1 MRMHLF
7 RALLATALL
16 AGCSGSDDH
25 LTLINGSNTSIENG
39 AIRVEGSQIV
49 LHPEHGAS
57 ATIGA
62 SGDFAVDGKSV
73 QITPAQRALFLQYY
87 AGAEAVREHGVE
99 TGKAGAAIAGEAIK
113 GAVSN
118 LAGDEDKSAEEKV
131 NTQTAKVKQAALKI
145 CDDLEQ
151 IRSAQ
156 DQLATQLDAFKPY
169 GQLITADSV
178 SECRKGNS
186 NE

>member
-1 MRMHLF
+1 MRMHLLP
-7 RALLATALL
+7 ALLATALL
-16 AGCSGSDDH
+16 AGCGGSDDH
-25 LTLINGSNTSIENG
+25 LTLINGGNTSIEDG

-57 ATIGA
+57 ATIGS
-62 SGDFAVDGKSV
+62 SGDFAVDGKPV
-73 QITPAQRALFLQYY
+73 QITPAQRVLLLQYY
-87 AGAEAVREHGVE
+87 AGADAVREHGVE

-118 LAGDEDKSAEEKV
+118 MAGGDGKSTEDKVSA
-131 NTQTAKVKQAALKI
+131 QTGKVKQAALKI

-151 IRSAQ
+151 IRNAQ
-156 DQLATQLDAFKPY
+156 DQLVTQLDAFKPY

-178 SECRKGNS
+178 SECRKGNDD
-186 NE
+186 

>member
-1 MRMHLF
+1 MRARF
-7 RALLATALL
+7 FPALLATALL
-16 AGCSGSDDH
+16 AGCNSSSDH
-25 LTLINGSNTSIENG
+25 LTLINGGNTSIEDG

-57 ATIGA
+57 ATIGS
-62 SGDFAVDGKSV
+62 SGDFAVDGRPV
-73 QITPAQRALFLQYY
+73 EITPAQRALLLQYY
-87 AGAEAVREHGVE
+87 AGAAAVREHGVA
-99 TGKAGAAIAGEAIK
+99 TGKAGAAIAGEALK
-113 GAVSN
+113 GVASSI
-118 LAGDEDKSAEEKV
+118 AGGEGKSPEDRV
-131 NTQTAKVKQAALKI
+131 NAQADKVKQAALKI

-151 IRSAQ
+151 IRDAQ

-186 NE
+186 D

>member
-1 MRMHLF
+1 MRMHLLP
-7 RALLATALL
+7 ALLATALL

-57 ATIGA
+57 ATIGS
-62 SGDFAVDGKSV
+62 SGDFAVDGKPV
-73 QITPAQRALFLQYY
+73 NITPAQRALLLQYY
-87 AGAEAVREHGVE
+87 ASAAAVREHGVA
-99 TGKAGAAIAGEAIK
+99 TGKAGAAIAGEALK
-113 GAVSN
+113 GVASSV
-118 LAGDEDKSAEEKV
+118 AGDDGKSTEDRV
-131 NTQTAKVKQAALKI
+131 NAQAAKVKQAALKI

-151 IRSAQ
+151 IRNAQ

-169 GQLITADSV
+169 GQLIIADSV
-178 SECRKGNS
+178 SECRKGNDD
-186 NE
+186 

>member
-7 RALLATALL
+7 PALLAAALL

-25 LTLINGSNTSIENG
+25 LTLINGNNTSIEDG
-39 AIRVEGSQIV
+39 AIRIEGSQIV

-57 ATIGA
+57 ATIGS
-62 SGDFAVDGKSV
+62 SGDFAVDGKPV
-73 QITPAQRALFLQYY
+73 QITPAQRALLLQYY

-118 LAGDEDKSAEEKV
+118 MAGGDGKSTEGKV
-131 NTQTAKVKQAALKI
+131 NTQTDKVKQAAQKI
-145 CDDLEQ
+145 CDDLDQ
-151 IRSAQ
+151 IRGAQ
-156 DQLATQLDAFKPY
+156 DQLVTQLDAFKPY

-178 SECRKGNS
+178 SECRKGNDD
-186 NE
+186 